1 MKLRDPGAGWGL
13 LLILLHIRRRTRDL
27 GQTIAAGTPASAF
40 WKHEWFPKTGISF
53 RMACAQKDT
62 SGSIEIVESGFVG
75 YVWLHQGYR
84 GWGAAS
90 LAATFEFQTLSINE
104 IRGILH
110 QTFVASAFAEKTQVI
125 KGCRLRG
132 EGEALIREPYSRV
145 GMVKARAE
153 DEQKERR
160 AKRRT

>member
-1 MKLRDPGAGWGL
+1 MKLRDPRAGWGL

-27 GQTIAAGTPASAF
+27 DQTIAAGAPASAF

-62 SGSIEIVESGFVG
+62 SGPIEIAEAVA
-75 YVWLHQGYR
+75 GYR

-90 LAATFEFQTLSINE
+90 LAATFGFQTLSINE
-104 IRGILH
+104 IRGTLH
-110 QTFVASAFAEKTQVI
+110 HTFVVSAFAENTQVI
-125 KGCRLRG
+125 IGWRLRG
-132 EGEALIREPYSRV
+132 EGEVQIREPDSRV
-145 GMVKARAE
+145 GMAKARAE
-153 DEQKERR
+153 DEQEERR